1 VSRPTDIQRATVRWV
16 GGLFAATV
24 LLQRFAVPGLP
35 VVALVLP
42 VLLLGGLWGVATG
55 LARFDP
61 YRLTAWLLASGAMA
75 TAIGAQHLLVM
86 DATISPLSWSLFV
99 TTWAPFTLR
108 LVDRCRE
115 TYIAVLRVVVAVT
128 MCLAGVST
136 LMLLSQ
142 LAGMPY
148 RDLMASVFPSKLLL
162 HDFVITYP
170 LSYGSHI
177 YRSNAWIGLEP
188 SIVSAQ
194 LGIGLVAAL
203 LVRARPATLVILL
216 AGMVSSASGSGFAIL
231 VVAVIVMLVL
241 PGRHVLRPYAVS
253 ASVALVLMVVTPLGR
268 GLLGRVTEVF
278 SAGSS
283 ANLRAVMPY
292 QYLWHTWVDHV
303 GFVLLGGGPGSS
315 QVLATNS
322 AIEGLLIPTPIKIFF
337 DYGLLAGGV
346 LAAFIVLC
354 YMGGPS
360 RSLAVSLFVSLWG
373 LQPGTTVAVLVAPL
387 LLLVSWWSPRDSP
400 VMELT
405 AAASPGPAAEGRV
418 QREREVPV

>member
-1 VSRPTDIQRATVRWV
+1 VSHPADLQRATVRWV

-24 LLQRFAVPGLP
+24 VLQRFAVPGLP

-42 VLLLGGLWGVATG
+42 VLVIGGLWGVATG
-55 LARFDP
+55 LAQLDP

-75 TAIGAQHLLVM
+75 TAIGVQHLLVL
-86 DATISPLSWSLFV
+86 DARISPLSWSLFV

-108 LVDRCRE
+108 LVDRRRE

-128 MCLAGVST
+128 LCLAAVST
-136 LMLLSQ
+136 LMLLTQ
-142 LAGMPY
+142 LAGLSY
-148 RDLMASVFPSKLLL
+148 RDLMAEVFPQKLLL
-162 HDFVITYP
+162 QDFVITYP
-170 LSYGSHI
+170 LDYGSEI

-194 LGIGLVAAL
+194 LGVGLVAAL
-203 LVRARPATLVILL
+203 LVRARPATIVILL
-216 AGMVSSASGSGFAIL
+216 AGMVSAASGSGFAIL
-231 VVAVIVMLVL
+231 VVAVVVMLAL
-241 PGRHVLRPYAVS
+241 PGRRVLRPYALS
-253 ASVALVLMVVTPLGR
+253 AAVGLAVLVTTPIGR

-278 SAGSS
+278 TTGSS

-292 QYLWHTWVDHV
+292 QYLWHTWADHV

-315 QVLATNS
+315 QVLVTNS

-354 YMGGPS
+354 YIGGPS

-373 LQPGTTVAVLVAPL
+373 LQPGTTVAVLLAPL
-387 LLLVSWWSPRDSP
+387 LLLVSWWSPRESP
-400 VMELT
+400 LLELP
-405 AAASPGPAAEGRV
+405 ARRSPDVPAL
-418 QREREVPV
+418 RERERQPEVPV